1 MKKLTSL
8 LMLALFLFTG
18 LSMKAQTESSTGWY
32 APGAR
37 LGIDEIEVGTDVFI
51 YSMCRVNGT
60 GDDYSRFIINSGNS
74 AAAYK
79 AKPATFKTQDNFA
92 MWKVRS
98 KDPVYAS
105 DQTTILG
112 YKLTFSRKRGSE
124 GTVYYWG
131 IGGGTDNTQ
140 LNDARQFVVTQW
152 LSDPYV
158 NGSSKSGPDVYAEAD
173 DGTAVAQS
181 SLTSS
186 DKVYLMSALSGKSV
200 NTQGGSY
207 QTNNNNGYPVAFYAI
222 QSNVTAPEPVLNGLT
237 VSTAPTT
244 SWDANTKWYTLKIN
258 HGNYHFLETTS
269 TYCDASGN
277 LKIIKNV
284 SSNGVGALWA
294 VTGDINNGYKFYN
307 YAAGTS
313 MVLGVTGS
321 ENNARYTMVDASTTD
336 ANITTT
342 FDIAYDSN
350 GWYIKK
356 HRSIWEYVNCR
367 DSYLVFAE

>member
-1 MKKLTSL
+1 MCPCFRVPVSATSNFLIHHFYLFMKKLTSL

-60 GDDYSRFIINSGNS
+60 GSDHSRFIINSGSS

-200 NTQGGSY
+200 NTQDGSY
-207 QTNNNNGYPVAFYAI
+207 QTNKNNGYPVAFYAI
-222 QSNVTAPEPVLNGLT
+222 QSDVTAPEPVLNGLT
-237 VSTAPTT
+237 VSTVPTT

-258 HGNYHFLETTS
+258 HGDYRFLETTS
-269 TYCDASGN
+269 TYCDESGN
-277 LKIIKNV
+277 LKILKKV

-307 YAAGTS
+307 
-313 MVLGVTGS
+313 
-321 ENNARYTMVDASTTD
+321 
-336 ANITTT
+336 
-342 FDIAYDSN
+342 
-350 GWYIKK
+350 
-356 HRSIWEYVNCR
+356 
-367 DSYLVFAE
+367 